1 MNGAIIEFLQGVARS
16 AEAADH
22 GQKSA
27 IYQDASFRLGISTAT
42 LHRKIKKITIPL
54 KERKRRCDSGKTSLD
69 IKEAKVLSAY
79 LRESQRAN
87 GKRLAGIESALE
99 VLRANN
105 MWFASKTNKKTG
117 ELSLLSPSAV
127 NRALSLYRLHPEQLA
142 RPAPKTQ
149 MASLHPNHVWQIDP
163 SLCVLYYL
171 NKQSGVQV
179 MQESE
184 FYKNKPGNIERI
196 EKERVWRYVITDHA
210 SGWIFVF
217 YVLGA
222 ESGKNLVDV
231 FIAATQ
237 KRDNKDPV
245 HGIPKIVMVDPGSAN
260 TGAIFRNLC
269 GALGVKIQVNRPGQ
283 PWAKGQVEKANDI
296 VEKSFEHRLAFMK
309 KSPTSI
315 GELNNHAW
323 EWMRWF
329 NSTKIH
335 SRTKETRYAAW
346 MKISQEQLIIAPDEN
361 TMRNLSYTAA
371 VKRKVSSSLTIQYN
385 GKPYSLNEI
394 KDIEVGEIVDI
405 TKNPWRND
413 DAIQII
419 RKNNEKDDIYVIDP
433 QNKTYFGFV
442 ENAPI
447 IGQSYHTKN
456 LSKIDKNRKE
466 IEKISMDEKIYK
478 DAIRSRKNKK
488 IPFNG
493 NIDPMKNIKNVNLP
507 EYIKKKSSQVNLNKE
522 INETVMGHIKAAK
535 IISTRMGSSWNS
547 EIHFKALKK
556 LYPEG
561 IHEKNMEEAIE
572 KINKEPLIKLRSV
585 KL

>member
-1 MNGAIIEFLQGVARS
+1 MNGAIIEFLQSVAKS

-22 GQKSA
+22 GKKGA
-27 IYQDASFRLGISTAT
+27 IYQEASSRLGISTAT

-54 KERKRRCDSGKTSLD
+54 NERKRRSDAGKTSFD
-69 IKEAKVLSAY
+69 ITEAKVLSAY

-105 MWFASKTNKKTG
+105 MWFASRTNKKTG
-117 ELSLLSPSAV
+117 EVSLLSPSAV
-127 NRALSLYRLHPEQLA
+127 NRALSLYRLHPDQLA
-142 RPAPKTQ
+142 QPAPKTQ

-184 FYKNKPGNIERI
+184 FYKNKPGNIQRI
-196 EKERVWRYVITDHA
+196 ERERVWRYVITDHA

-222 ESGKNLVDV
+222 ESGKNLVDA

-237 KRDNKDPV
+237 KRSNKDPV
-245 HGIPKIVMVDPGSAN
+245 HGLPKIVMVDPGSAN

-269 GALGVKIQVNRPGQ
+269 SALGVKLQVNKPGQ

-296 VEKSFEHRLAFMK
+296 VERSFEHRLAFMK

-315 GELNNHAW
+315 EELNNHAW

-335 SRTKETRYAAW
+335 SRTKETRYSAW
-346 MKISQEQLIIAPDEN
+346 MKISQEQLIIAPDEK
-361 TMRNLSYTAA
+361 TMRNLSYTSA
-371 VKRKVSSSLTIQYN
+371 VKRKVNSSLTIQYN
-385 GKPYSLNEI
+385 GKSYSVNEI
-394 KDIEVGEIVDI
+394 KDIEVGETVNI
-405 TKNPWRND
+405 TKNPWRD
-413 DAIQII
+413 DETIQII
-419 RKNNEKDDIYVIDP
+419 RENHQKDEIYIIEP
-433 QNKTYFGFV
+433 QNKTYFGFA
-442 ENAPI
+442 ENSPI
-447 IGQSYHTKN
+447 IGQSYHAKN

-466 IEKISMDEKIYK
+466 IETISMNEEIYE
-478 DAIRSRKNKK
+478 DAIKSRKNKK
-488 IPFNG
+488 TPFDG
-493 NIDPMKNIKNVNLP
+493 SIDPMKNIKSVNLP
-507 EYIKKKSSQVNLNKE
+507 DYIKKRSSQVNFKKE
-522 INETVMGHIKAAK
+522 INEAVIGHIKAAK
-535 IISTRMGSSWNS
+535 IISEKMGSNWNS
-547 EIHFKALKK
+547 ETHFKILKK
-556 LYPEG
+556 LYPNG
-561 IHEKNMEEAIE
+561 IQEKNIEEAVK
-572 KINKEPLIKLRSV
+572 KINQNSSIKLQSV